1 MLQAKADGM
10 FPKTYPYLIPNSHLP
25 QAFIRGQAPPFAVHL
40 YGSPITADLLVGSGG
55 GSSPF
60 SSYNST
66 LLNDDNLQDT
76 KFDVI
81 SLNKIS
87 LSSSPTF
94 RRCLRCSNFSRVFK
108 NKPYPFLTYRLNH
121 RCLCG
126 GLFLLYTRTPIAT
139 SSSSTSNS
147 NTNTSE
153 TATSAT
159 GR

>member
-10 FPKTYPYLIPNSHLP
+10 FPKAYPYLIPNSHLP

-40 YGSPITADLLVGSGG
+40 YGSPITADVLGG
-55 GSSPF
+55 GSP
-60 SSYNST
+60 SSYSST
-66 LLNDDNLQDT
+66 LLNDDNLQDI
-76 KFDVI
+76 KFDII

-87 LSSSPTF
+87 LTSSPTF

-126 GLFLLYTRTPIAT
+126 GLFLLYTRTPSAAP
-139 SSSSTSNS
+139 SSSTSSS

-153 TATSAT
+153 TATAAS